1 MNERRA
7 PSLGGLGHTLHALWV
22 CGLVSVL
29 VDMDHLIRPIQLLLD
44 GQTPTWSDIAG
55 RPLHSA
61 VFLVCW
67 TICGVGF
74 ACGIRR
80 LVDRID
86 PRRITRSIV

>member
-1 MNERRA
+1 MNERRT
-7 PSLGGLGHTLHALWV
+7 SGLGRLVSAFLPFWI
-22 CGLVSVL
+22 CGLVSIC
-29 VDMDHLIRPIQLLLD
+29 VDLDHFVRPIQLLLD